1 MGLSEH
7 RSDDAFAVA
16 LGLRSGLGARER
28 KPVGEKELEGRQVA
42 GTKRRKFIEL
52 AAHTFGELRELAL
65 QLGS

>member
-16 LGLRSGLGARER
+16 FDAEAEGCLGLRSGLGARER

-42 GTKRRKFIEL
+42 GTKRRN
-52 AAHTFGELRELAL
+52 
-65 QLGS
+65 